1 MSRVF
6 AVIALSFLAGSMA
19 EQVTPMEKV
28 IELLKDLSAKVTEEG
43 KKEAAEYDKY
53 ACFCKEQA
61 SDKLYAIEKSDK
73 KIAKL
78 KAQIEELEAS
88 IAGLNSDIATLS
100 KEISGLEKEIKEKTE
115 KREAEHEVYLGKAK
129 DMNEAIAACEAAIA
143 ALKDSKKELKGA
155 KLDLAQVKGATSKL
169 VAALAARPLLA
180 EAPGAA
186 SLLSKLGTNAA
197 PKFVYQSNDI
207 IAVLEDL
214 LATFKKMKKDLDVEE
229 FDINAAFESDK
240 LGLTNEKT
248 FKEKDKA
255 EKEAIVAT
263 KTETMETAKTDKD
276 EETADRDADQ
286 NFMDV
291 LTKDCEEKAGLF
303 DQRSLTRADELKA
316 LSEATAELQKGAA
329 PNYAVNKKLVG
340 LQKKADGLNK
350 AVSFVQINNVQHD
363 QSKRQIALQK
373 AMNLLKDRAA
383 NSKSSTLAT
392 LALRMTASED
402 HFVKVRG
409 LIKDLVAKLKADAV
423 AEADQK
429 SVCDKGMAKATTDR
443 DDANAVIEDA
453 EGKITTYSANKKEKE
468 EEIKETEGQ
477 IADLK
482 KALLEAAE
490 LRAEDKATNAKS
502 LEMTGEAIAAVK
514 SALKILG
521 DFYGNALVQTGK
533 YVPPDSDR
541 EGNTVGDLAPEVFS
555 ADYHGA
561 QAESKGIVGILEV
574 ILSDFE
580 RTEGKTQEDEE
591 LSKMAYEMFE
601 TDTNAEVKEK
611 NKKVKTLEGEVAD
624 LESKIV
630 DQEQAKKDAEALLQS
645 AKDALDDLEAMCV
658 KGEETWEERKKKR
671 MEEIAALKEALS
683 ILEDWQA

>member
-1 MSRVF
+1 MSRVVASLMF
-6 AVIALSFLAGSMA
+6 CLLFSATAV
-19 EQVTPMEKV
+19 QVTPMEKV
-28 IELLKDLSAKVTEEG
+28 IELLKDLSAKVTAEG

-78 KAQIEELEAS
+78 KAQIQELEAS
-88 IAGLNSDIATLS
+88 IAGLNSDIADLS
-100 KEISGLEKEIKEKTE
+100 KEISGLEAEIKKKTE
-115 KREAEHEVYLGKAK
+115 KREAEHEEYLAKAK
-129 DMNEAIAACEAAIA
+129 DMNEAIAACEAAIE

-155 KLDLAQVKGATSKL
+155 KLDLAQVKKATSQL
-169 VAALAARPLLA
+169 TIAL
-180 EAPGAA
+180 E
-186 SLLSKLGTNAA
+186 KLGTNAA
-197 PKFVYQSNDI
+197 PKFEYQSNDI
-207 IAVLEDL
+207 IATLEKL
-214 LATFKKMKKDLDVEE
+214 LATFKKMKKNLDVEE

-248 FKEKDKA
+248 FKEKEKA

-263 KTETMETAKTDKD
+263 KTETMETAKNDKA

-291 LTKDCEEKAGLF
+291 LTKECEEKAGLF
-303 DQRSLTRADELKA
+303 DQRSSTRADELKA
-316 LSEATAELQKGAA
+316 LSEATAKLQEGAV

-340 LQKKADGLNK
+340 LQKKATVVQK
-350 AVSFVQINNVQHD
+350 AVSFVQINNVQHE
-363 QSKRQIALQK
+363 QSKRQVAIQK
-373 AMNLLKDRAA
+373 ALGLLRDRAERTD
-383 NSKSSTLAT
+383 SSTLAT
-392 LALRMTASED
+392 LALHVASSED

-409 LIKDLVAKLKADAV
+409 LIKDLIAKLKADAL

-443 DDANAVIEDA
+443 DDANAAMEDA
-453 EGKITTYSANKKEKE
+453 EGKITTYTANKKEKE
-468 EEIKETEGQ
+468 EEINETTKQ
-477 IADLK
+477 IAELK

-502 LEMTGEAIAAVK
+502 IEMSTEAISAVK
-514 SALKILG
+514 SALEILQ
-521 DFYGNALVQTGK
+521 DFYGTALFQNGK
-533 YVPPDSDR
+533 YVPPNSDR
-541 EGNTVGDLAPEVFS
+541 EGNTVGDLAPDVFT

-561 QAESKGIVGILEV
+561 QSESKGIIGILEV

-580 RTEGKTQEDEE
+580 RTEAKTKEDEE

-601 TDTNAEVKEK
+601 TDTNKEIDDKEK
-611 NKKVKTLEGEVAD
+611 KIETLEAEVAD

-630 DQEQAKKDAEALLQS
+630 DEEQALKDAQALLAS
-645 AKDALDDLEAMCV
+645 AKESLADLEAMCV

-671 MEEIAALKEALS
+671 EEEIAALKEALQ